1 MSSVLYLR
9 ELISERLTAAAEEIF
24 TEFEKIVVQY
34 EEEIDRQRRL
44 LDVSWKPDI
53 KIRTVDL
60 PHQHVSTEE
69 RVLPDQQRC
78 SQDRNSDLDREDLE
92 PPVIKEEQ
100 EDLCASQEGEPI
112 ILKEESDVF
121 MVTPTYVDSDHSEPE
136 PNSVQLLSHYSPLA
150 ESPDQ
155 EGSKHADSGSSGNAE
170 LKLKS
175 VQCDVCGKCFKYK
188 YQMERHHNIHTGEK
202 PYACNYCGKR
212 FYQIHFMK
220 YHERIHTGEGS
231 YSCKICGK
239 SFSFSSQL
247 KLHMRIH
254 TGEKPYC
261 CSTCGKSFSFSS
273 QLKAHMRI
281 HTGERPYSCERCGKR
296 FRFSDKLLVHMR
308 IHTGERPFPCD
319 TCGERFIDSSALRNH
334 LRTHKGGKL
343 SSQNVSGSQA

>member
-78 SQDRNSDLDREDLE
+78 NQERNSDLDQEDLE
-92 PPVIKEEQ
+92 PPLIKEEQ
-100 EDLCASQEGEPI
+100 EDLCTSQEGEPI

-155 EGSKHADSGSSGNAE
+155 EGSKLADSGSSGNAE

-231 YSCKICGK
+231 YSCKTCGK

-334 LRTHKGGKL
+334 LRTHKGDKL
-343 SSQNVSGSQA
+343 SSQKVSGSQA